1 MNPSI
6 SNVSEDGDVYQFTL
20 ANINVSLANG
30 LRRIIL
36 SEIPTYAFITETYQ
50 DNKCTIHTNT
60 SRLHNEIIKQRLSCI
75 PIHETDMD
83 ILTDKYVLELDKT
96 NDTDNVIYATTED
109 FKIRNKSNGNY
120 LTKEETKRI
129 FPANSRTGYYID
141 FVRLKPKISDT
152 IPGEQIKLEAEFS
165 VSNARQNSMYN
176 VVSKCTYANTPD
188 LTKVEERW
196 DELQS
201 KLVSEEST
209 RDEIEFQKRNF
220 YMLDAQR
227 FFKPDSFDFTIQ
239 TVGVYDNKTI
249 VKKGCLVLQNKFV
262 DIIEA
267 IDSDVVPIFRSET
280 TMDNCYDI
288 ILENEDYTMGKILE
302 YLLYTSYYEGD
313 KSLTY
318 CGFKKFH
325 PHNPDSTIRVAFSGA
340 ADKNT
345 VRQYLRDAANQA
357 QEFYSKLH
365 RMF

>member
-1 MNPSI
+1 
-6 SNVSEDGDVYQFTL
+6 V
-20 ANINVSLANG
+20 
-30 LRRIIL
+30 
-36 SEIPTYAFITETYQ
+36 
-50 DNKCTIHTNT
+50 
-60 SRLHNEIIKQRLSCI
+60 
-75 PIHETDMD
+75 
-83 ILTDKYVLELDKT
+83 
-96 NDTDNVIYATTED
+96 TTED
-109 FKIRNKSNGNY
+109 FKIRNKTNGNY

-129 FPANSRTGYYID
+129 FPANPRTGYYID

-152 IPGEQIKLEAEFS
+152 IPGEQLKLEAEFS
-165 VSNARQNSMYN
+165 VSTARQNSMYN

-227 FFKPDSFDFTIQ
+227 FFKSDSFDFTIQ

-262 DIIEA
+262 DMIEA

-313 KSLTY
+313 KSLTF

-325 PHNPDSTIRVAFSGA
+325 PHNPDSTIRVAFAQA

-357 QEFYSKLH
+357 QEFYSRLH
-365 RMF
+365 KMF

>member
-1 MNPSI
+1 
-6 SNVSEDGDVYQFTL
+6 
-20 ANINVSLANG
+20 
-30 LRRIIL
+30 
-36 SEIPTYAFITETYQ
+36 
-50 DNKCTIHTNT
+50 
-60 SRLHNEIIKQRLSCI
+60 
-75 PIHETDMD
+75 
-83 ILTDKYVLELDKT
+83 
-96 NDTDNVIYATTED
+96 
-109 FKIRNKSNGNY
+109 
-120 LTKEETKRI
+120 
-129 FPANSRTGYYID
+129 
-141 FVRLKPKISDT
+141 
-152 IPGEQIKLEAEFS
+152 
-165 VSNARQNSMYN
+165 MYN

-209 RDEIEFQKRNF
+209 KEEIEFQKRNF

-227 FFKPDSFDFTIQ
+227 YFKPDSFDFTIQ

-262 DIIEA
+262 DMIEA

-313 KSLTY
+313 KSLTF

-325 PHNPDSTIRVAFSGA
+325 PHNPDSTIRIAFA
-340 ADKNT
+340 QVADKNT

-357 QEFYSKLH
+357 QEFYSRLH
-365 RMF
+365 KMF